1 MNQPTEQQRQAINAE
16 IFGGRKIQAIKLC
29 RKATGCQL
37 VEAKKAV
44 EDFEKDLRQRQPE
57 KFAHPAGKSGCMNVA
72 AVAALLG
79 TAASVAVYIWR
90 T

>member
-1 MNQPTEQQRQAINAE
+1 
-16 IFGGRKIQAIKLC
+16 
-29 RKATGCQL
+29 L

-57 KFAHPAGKSGCMNVA
+57 KFAQGAGKSGCMNVA

-79 TAASVAVYIWR
+79 SAAAVAAYIWR